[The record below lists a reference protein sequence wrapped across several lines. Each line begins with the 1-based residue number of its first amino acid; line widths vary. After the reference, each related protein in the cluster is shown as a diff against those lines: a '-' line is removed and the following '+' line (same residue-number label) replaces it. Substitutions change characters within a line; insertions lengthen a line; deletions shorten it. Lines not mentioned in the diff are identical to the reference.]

1 MNIID
6 FFNIDKNPLPTAFVI
21 YLAIAGIVV
30 YCKPIIVFGSPEE
43 EDDERGEQKVWIFF
57 ILLAV
62 FVYGAVSSYISNKIR
77 NRYLG
82 KMSGGSIEDLINIA
96 NNS

>member
-1 MNIID
+1 MNLTN

-21 YLAIAGIVV
+21 YLVIAGLII
-30 YCKPIIVFGSPEE
+30 YFKPIIVFGSPEE
-43 EDDERGEQKVWIFF
+43 EDNERGGQKVWICF

-62 FVYGAVSSYISNKIR
+62 FVYGVVSSYISNKIR
-77 NRYLG
+77 NRYLS